1 MCLYVFVFLGVSD
14 IIWFRNNIIYG
25 SEITGSEIV
34 GSEHIWFLSVLNML
48 F

>member
-1 MCLYVFVFLGVSD
+1 MFFYVFVFLGVSD

-25 SEITGSEIV
+25 SEIIGSEILV
-34 GSEHIWFLSVLNML
+34 SEHIWFLRVLNMW